1 MQVNRSVFFTITLI
15 AGFIFT
21 GCRNYNLYRRKLPD
35 NKTATKILPLKNEK
49 NSTTSGYG
57 YIFNHEVQNNICQ
70 IATADTF
77 KLNKDNMGQ
86 IEYRLMKEKDGKNPL
101 WSLFCFGTSVPL
113 RIPALVGIPVGH
125 AKGVIKL
132 EVDVKDASGNLI
144 KTYKAKAKAI
154 SFITCY
160 WGYRK
165 DDAQDKSKDK
175 AFIKA
180 MTKIKSQI
188 NTDASLLNSKLPG
201 GYMNEQEIQAKTFIQ
216 AGNAAYNKKD
226 YAKAIENYSKATG
239 IITDYKKYHAMFLYQ
254 LGSSYSYQLT
264 EEGNAN
270 AIKYVKQA
278 LELDPKVD
286 LLAPITLY
294 SVYLDNNDYQ
304 NAIHWLDYTLT
315 NFEANAKQKE
325 IINEYKTSAV
335 KALPQIIAGAAL
347 LTKPVKVTI
356 NNLGPVINGKEGDYF
371 PSVTADESM
380 LLFTSRRAGSTG
392 GRDKDG
398 KYDEDLWYCDKDTT
412 TGKWGAPKNF
422 GQPVNTKNNNGIA
435 SFTGDGQF
443 VVCARCN
450 EPDGIGNCDLY
461 GASLVGNTWKE
472 PVNIGTPVN
481 SKDWDAQVSIS
492 ADGKTLVWCS
502 MREGGFG
509 NEDMWISKKTEDGKW
524 TTPKN
529 LGTTVNTSGSE
540 FAPYLHPDGK
550 TLYFASNNH
559 TPRIGGTDIYKTTI
573 KEDGSCT
580 LPENL
585 GYPINSEKDDN
596 YFVLTPSGLKGYFA
610 SNRRGGYGETDIYE
624 IVYPQ
629 EMKSQLTTF
638 VGFVLNDE
646 TKLPLEANIKIEDL
660 DSAKVVGEYTSNS
673 ASGKFVVILKP
684 GHNYA
689 LTVSKQ
695 GYLFYSENFNIHP
708 DNAFKEV
715 KKEVFLQQIKEGK
728 KIVLNNIFF
737 ETGKSILTETSQL
750 EIGKLAELLTQNPL
764 IKVEISGHT
773 DNVGKDAAN
782 LLLSQDRANVVVAAL
797 VTKGI
802 AAARLIAKG
811 YGKTQPYGPNNTEE
825 QRALNRRTEFKI
837 LSAN

>member
-1 MQVNRSVFFTITLI
+1 MNRSIIFPIALI
-15 AGFIFT
+15 IVFIFS
-21 GCRNYNLYRRKLPD
+21 GCRSYYFRNLKLSTA
-35 NKTATKILPLKNEK
+35 KTSAKILPLKNDR
-49 NSTTSGYG
+49 NSKTTSYG
-57 YIFNHEVQNNICQ
+57 YIFDNEVQNNICQ
-70 IATADTF
+70 IAVADTF
-77 KLNKDNMGQ
+77 KLNKNNMGQ
-86 IEYRLMKEKDGKNPL
+86 IEYRVMKDKDGKNPL
-101 WSLFCFGTSVPL
+101 WSFFCTTTSIPF

-125 AKGVIKL
+125 AKGVVKL
-132 EVDVKDASGNLI
+132 EVDVRDASGSLI
-144 KTYKAKAKAI
+144 KTYKAKGKAI

-160 WGYRK
+160 WGYGK
-165 DDAQDKSKDK
+165 SDAQDKSKDK
-175 AFIKA
+175 AFAKA
-180 MTKIKSQI
+180 MTKVKKQM
-188 NTDASLLNSKLPG
+188 DADAAMLNSKLPA
-201 GYMNEQEIQAKTFIQ
+201 GYLNEQEIQAKTFIQ
-216 AGNAAYNKKD
+216 KGDAAYEKKD
-226 YAKAIENYSKATG
+226 YVTAIENYSKATG
-239 IITDYKKYHAMFLYQ
+239 IITDYKKYHAVFLYQ
-254 LGSSYSYQLT
+254 LGSSYSYQLSA
-264 EEGNAN
+264 EGNEN

-304 NAIHWLDYTLT
+304 SAISWLDYSLT
-315 NFEANAKQKE
+315 NFEPNSKQKE
-325 IINEYKTSAV
+325 IINQYKTSALR
-335 KALPQIIAGAAL
+335 AMPQIAAGQAL
-347 LTKPVKVTI
+347 LNKPVKVTI
-356 NNLGPVINGKEGDYF
+356 SNMGSVINGKEGDYF

-380 LLFTSRRAGSTG
+380 LLFTSRRSGSTG
-392 GRDKDG
+392 GLGSDG

-422 GQPVNTKNNNGIA
+422 GTPVNTKNNNGIA

-443 VVCARCN
+443 VVCGRCN
-450 EPDGIGNCDLY
+450 EPDGSGSCDLY

-472 PVNIGTPVN
+472 PVNMGTQVN

-502 MREGGFG
+502 TRVGGFG
-509 NEDMWISKKTEDGKW
+509 DEDMWISKKKEDGKW
-524 TTPKN
+524 TEPKN
-529 LGTTVNTSGSE
+529 LGAVVNTSGSE
-540 FAPYLHPDGK
+540 YAPYLHPDGK

-559 TPRIGGTDIYKTTI
+559 TPRIGGVDIYKTTI
-573 KEDGSCT
+573 KDDGSCT
-580 LPENL
+580 VPENL

-610 SNRRGGYGETDIYE
+610 SNRKGGYGETDIYE

-638 VGFVLNDE
+638 VGFVLDDE
-646 TKLPLEANIKIEDL
+646 TKVPLEATIKIEDL
-660 DSAKVVGEYTSNS
+660 DSAKVVGEYVSNS
-673 ASGKFVVILKP
+673 ASGKFVVILTP

-715 KKEVFLQQIKEGK
+715 KKEVFLQQIKQGK

-737 ETGKSILTETSQL
+737 ETGKSVLTETSRL

-764 IKVEISGHT
+764 VKVEISGHT
-773 DNVGKDAAN
+773 DNVGNDAAN
-782 LLLSQDRANVVVAAL
+782 LHLSQDRANVVVAAL
-797 VTKGI
+797 VAQAI
-802 AAARLIAKG
+802 PSARLIAKG
-811 YGKTQPYGPNNTEE
+811 YGKTQPYGPNDTDE